1 MTNVTPLID
10 ISQFPGLDLPFFA
23 LFVIAP
29 LIFALLLFA
38 FGSRALRKRSYL
50 GFISRMLV
58 GVVFVALSA
67 VIGVLGFTLQG
78 YRNLTQE
85 TLAASVTTRRL
96 GEQRYSAIFTF
107 PDGSQQAFELL
118 GDQLYVDGYVL
129 TWHPLANMMGFRTVY
144 ELDRVE
150 GRYRFM
156 DDAQT
161 QPRTIYSLAPE
172 RQVDLFELTERIAPL
187 ERLYDAE
194 YGSATFIPM
203 DDGATFEVRVS
214 SRGLLVRRTDG
225 Q

>member
-1 MTNVTPLID
+1 MTPVIDVT
-10 ISQFPGLDLPFFA
+10 QFPGLDLPFFT
-23 LFVIAP
+23 LFVLAP
-29 LIFALLLFA
+29 LILALLLFA

-50 GFISRMLV
+50 GFLSRMLI

-67 VIGVLGFTLQG
+67 VIGVVGFALQG

-107 PDGSQQAFELL
+107 PDGSEQAFELL

-150 GRYRFM
+150 GRYRFL

-161 QPRTIYSLAPE
+161 QPRTLYSLAPE

-187 ERLYDAE
+187 KRLYDAE

-214 SRGLLVRRTDG
+214 STGLLVRRSDSE
-225 Q
+225 

>member
-1 MTNVTPLID
+1 MID
-10 ISQFPGLDLPFFA
+10 IGQFPGLDLPFFT
-23 LFVIAP
+23 LFVVAP
-29 LIFALLLFA
+29 LIVALLLFA
-38 FGSRALRKRSYL
+38 FGSRALRRRSYL
-50 GFISRMLV
+50 GFLSRMLF
-58 GVVFVALSA
+58 GVVFVTLSA
-67 VIGVLGFTLQG
+67 VVGVLGFTLQG

-96 GEQRYSAIFTF
+96 GDQRYSAIFTF
-107 PDGSQQAFELL
+107 PDGSEQAFELL

-144 ELDRVE
+144 ELDRLE
-150 GRYRFM
+150 GRYRFL

-161 QPRTIYSLAPE
+161 QPRTVYSLAPE
-172 RQVDLFELTERIAPL
+172 RQVNLFELTDRIAPL

-214 SRGLLVRRTDG
+214 SSGLLVRRSNG
-225 Q
+225 E

>member
-1 MTNVTPLID
+1 MTPVMD

-23 LFVIAP
+23 LFVVAP

-38 FGSRALRKRSYL
+38 FGSRALRRHSYL
-50 GFISRMLV
+50 GFLTRMLF
-58 GVVFVALSA
+58 GAMFVALSA

-85 TLAASVTTRRL
+85 TLAALVTTRRL

-107 PDGSQQAFELL
+107 PDGSEQAFELL
-118 GDQLYVDGYVL
+118 GDQLYVDSYVL

-150 GRYRFM
+150 GRYRFL

-161 QPRTIYSLAPE
+161 QPRTVYSLAPE
-172 RQVDLFELTERIAPL
+172 RQVNLFELTDRFAPL
-187 ERLYDAE
+187 ERFYDAE

-214 SRGLLVRRTDG
+214 SSGLLVRRTDSDASE
-225 Q
+225 

>member
-1 MTNVTPLID
+1 MTPVFD
-10 ISQFPGLDLPFFA
+10 VSQFPGLDLPFFG
-23 LFVIAP
+23 LFVVVP
-29 LIFALLLFA
+29 LVFALLLFS
-38 FGSRALRKRSYL
+38 FGSRALRRRSFL
-50 GFISRMLV
+50 GFLTRMLF
-58 GVVFVALSA
+58 GVVFVTLSA

-107 PDGSQQAFELL
+107 PDGSEQAFELL

-150 GRYRFM
+150 GRYRFL

-161 QPRTIYSLAPE
+161 QPRTTYSLAPE
-172 RQVDLFELTERIAPL
+172 RQVDLFELTARIAPL
-187 ERLYDAE
+187 ERLYDTE
-194 YGSATFIPM
+194 YGSATFMPM

-214 SRGLLVRRTDG
+214 NDGLLVRRTESN
-225 Q
+225 

>member
-1 MTNVTPLID
+1 MNPVID
-10 ISQFPGLDLPFFA
+10 LSQFPGLDVPFFA
-23 LFVIAP
+23 LFVVAP

-38 FGSRALRKRSYL
+38 FGSRALRRRSYL
-50 GFISRMLV
+50 GFLARMLF
-58 GVVFVALSA
+58 GAMFVTLSA

-78 YRNLTQE
+78 YRNLSQE
-85 TLAASVTTRRL
+85 TLAALVTTRRL
-96 GEQRYSAIFTF
+96 GDQRYSAIFTF
-107 PDGSQQAFELL
+107 PDGSEQAFELL

-150 GRYRFM
+150 GRYRFL

-172 RQVDLFELTERIAPL
+172 RQVNLFELTDRFAPL

-214 SRGLLVRRTDG
+214 RTGLLVRRTDSE
-225 Q
+225 